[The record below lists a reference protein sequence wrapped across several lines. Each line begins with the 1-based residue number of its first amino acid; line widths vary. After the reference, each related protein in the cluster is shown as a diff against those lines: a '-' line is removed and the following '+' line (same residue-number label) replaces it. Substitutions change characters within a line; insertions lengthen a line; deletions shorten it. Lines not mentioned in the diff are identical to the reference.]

1 MGRKAHTRK
10 SAPGATQGETISAKR
25 RRAQEILQALRAEFP
40 DARTAL
46 HHQNPFQLL
55 IATILSAQCTDDRV
69 NMVTPGLFRK
79 YLNPE
84 HFAAAHQAELE
95 EDIRSTG
102 FFRMKARSIIGC
114 STALVE
120 RHGGKVP
127 EVMDEL
133 VALPGVGR
141 KTANVVLGQAFGIA
155 AGVVVDTHVQ
165 RLAQRLGFS
174 AAKNPEEIEKDLIEV
189 FPQENWI
196 EVGTSLILHGRKTC
210 AARGPRCSVC
220 LVSELCPSAGLPGSR

>member
-1 MGRKAHTRK
+1 MGRKTHTTK
-10 SAPGATQGETISAKR
+10 SASEAKQEETNAAKS
-25 RRAQEILQALRAEFP
+25 RRAQKILQTLRTEFP
-40 DARTAL
+40 GARTAL
-46 HHQNPFQLL
+46 HHQNAFQLL

-79 YLNPE
+79 YPGPE

-114 STALVE
+114 STALME

-127 EVMDEL
+127 RVMDAL

-165 RLAQRLGFS
+165 RLAQRLGLS
-174 AAKNPEEIEKDLIEV
+174 AAKNPVEIEKDLMEV

-210 AARGPRCSVC
+210 AARGARCSIC
-220 LVSELCPSAGLPGSR
+220 LVTEFCPSAGLPGSR